1 MCRFIV
7 KASFASLIAASAVFA
22 IDPMH
27 WNAEIDGGNG
37 RVITGFDDGTD
48 SSGYWKEYN
57 DQADGGSSHFRWPT
71 DVNADEYGN
80 IFGPLIIAY
89 LGIKGT
95 AELGPGYNYPNT
107 NLQFNLVN
115 KASDGADITDWNGM
129 CITYKS
135 SKAFD
140 LELGSYDE
148 QNTTQYNNYKA
159 KFPAS
164 TSWTIVN
171 LPWNRF
177 TQESGWGKIL
187 TRAAAL
193 KEISTIRIK
202 FSGRAGSAID
212 FNIYEIGSYD
222 QCTGAI
228 VSAVWKASIPATTQ
242 IINGTTYYVIT
253 TAQELA
259 WVAKQTN
266 AGTTVNAIL
275 GNDIALTEG
284 TVSESTKPWIPIGT
298 TSSTAFN
305 GIFDGAG
312 HTVSG
317 IYVAADGS
325 NTHGFFG
332 YIGSSGIVKNL
343 TLENGSVNGN
353 YNTGAL
359 AGESQGTIS
368 NVINKMDVT
377 GEYGYTGGIIG
388 NGDLHNNFGI
398 IKNCTNY
405 GTITGEQASGIAGSF
420 RGIISKCLNYGTI
433 LGTAEKNRAYGITG
447 SSDSIFYSANFGTV
461 TGGNCADG
469 LGGQYF
475 LSSYTAGSTVKADT
489 GYCTPRVDNV
499 RYTSSHLDTL
509 TAAEMQADKFA
520 WLLNTADGDSANSG
534 VWSRGNGYPVF
545 ADANHL
551 ATHRVRFIIG
561 KDTTAFYTDST
572 GKLQAASIP
581 AVPTKKDST
590 FIAWVYGN
598 KDIFNTTGVIN
609 HDADVIP
616 YFAKSDIDLGTC
628 NYYDEDKTTLIT
640 KRVEETDGTC
650 TDPETNPGKISTAQ
664 YSYKFDGWVMSG
676 NDTHTFSATYTPTV
690 RKHKINFQRAIWSYE
705 QEHYYYYWD
714 KDTYQSN
721 EFEYGALPAFDKA
734 DYKMHT
740 GDSIPKRE
748 SSAQYDY
755 TFKAWTPEI
764 VPVTDTA
771 TYTAVFDS
779 TLRKYTVTYVNKDG
793 AELWEHDFEYGTT
806 PVYNGPDPTIP
817 PDASYAYTWTGKFTP
832 VVTAVTGKATYTAT
846 YNKLNVNSSSSS
858 SEKDPSQ
865 VSGNAAPQFS
875 LAVSGRTLLVSS
887 TQPHARYAVMDPQGR
902 VLSSGLIQGQSL
914 SITLRH
920 TGTYLVRVGG
930 VTKAIRV
937 QE

>member
-107 NLQFNLVN
+107 HLQFNLVN

-159 KFPAS
+159 NFPAS
-164 TSWTIVN
+164 TSQTIVN

-187 TRAAAL
+187 TQAAAL

-202 FSGRAGSAID
+202 FSGRADSTID
-212 FNIYEIGSYD
+212 FNIYEIGSYN
-222 QCTGAI
+222 QCTGDV
-228 VSAVWKASIPATTQ
+228 VSVVWKASTPATTQ

-275 GNDIALTEG
+275 GNDIALTGG
-284 TVSESTKPWIPIGT
+284 TVSESTKPWTPIGT
-298 TSSTAFN
+298 TNSTAFN

-312 HTVSG
+312 HKVSG

-325 NTHGFFG
+325 SHGFFG

-343 TLENGSVNGN
+343 ILENGSINGDG
-353 YNTGAL
+353 NTGAL

-368 NVINKMDVT
+368 NVINKMDVN
-377 GEYGYTGGIIG
+377 GNDYNGGIVG
-388 NGDLHNNFGI
+388 NGSGTI
-398 IKNCTNY
+398 TKCTNY
-405 GTITGEQASGIAGSF
+405 GAITGRQASGIAGLF
-420 RGIISKCLNYGTI
+420 QGNISKCLNYGTI
-433 LGTAEKNRAYGITG
+433 LGTENAYGITTTP
-447 SSDSIFYSANFGTV
+447 DSIFYSANFGTV
-461 TGGNCADG
+461 TGSRYIDG
-469 LGGQYF
+469 LGWQF
-475 LSSYTAGSTVKADT
+475 FISSYNAGLVKASSDNS
-489 GYCTPRVDNV
+489 TPSVDNV
-499 RYTSSHLDTL
+499 RYTSGHLETL
-509 TAAEMQADKFA
+509 TGAEMQADKFA
-520 WLLNTADGDSANSG
+520 WMLNTADGDSASNG

-561 KDTTAFYTDST
+561 KDTTAVYTDST
-572 GKLQAASIP
+572 GKLPAASIP
-581 AVPTKKDST
+581 DVPTKKDST

-598 KDIFNTTGVIN
+598 KDIFNTKGVIN
-609 HDADVIP
+609 LDADVTP
-616 YFAKSDIDLGTC
+616 YFASSDIDIGTC
-628 NYYDEDKTTLIT
+628 NYYDEDETTLIT
-640 KRVEETDGTC
+640 KRVAETDGTC
-650 TDPETNPGKISTAQ
+650 TDPETNPKKDSTAQ
-664 YSYKFDGWVMSG
+664 YSYKFDGWV
-676 NDTHTFSATYTPTV
+676 
-690 RKHKINFQRAIWSYE
+690 R
-705 QEHYYYYWD
+705 
-714 KDTYQSN
+714 
-721 EFEYGALPAFDKA
+721 
-734 DYKMHT
+734 
-740 GDSIPKRE
+740 
-748 SSAQYDY
+748 
-755 TFKAWTPEI
+755 
-764 VPVTDTA
+764 
-771 TYTAVFDS
+771 
-779 TLRKYTVTYVNKDG
+779 
-793 AELWEHDFEYGTT
+793 
-806 PVYNGPDPTIP
+806 
-817 PDASYAYTWTGKFTP
+817 
-832 VVTAVTGKATYTAT
+832 
-846 YNKLNVNSSSSS
+846 
-858 SEKDPSQ
+858 
-865 VSGNAAPQFS
+865 
-875 LAVSGRTLLVSS
+875 
-887 TQPHARYAVMDPQGR
+887 
-902 VLSSGLIQGQSL
+902 
-914 SITLRH
+914 
-920 TGTYLVRVGG
+920 
-930 VTKAIRV
+930 
-937 QE
+937 